1 MAIYEL
7 TLTTTPLDLSAT
19 LGVADGASVIVVA
32 QNVGQQSAYR
42 MVATAAPTALTSA
55 AFRYQP
61 GETHRFAVNAGARDG
76 NTYLAAGNGTTR
88 FLVDDRPGA

>member
-1 MAIYEL
+1 MAIYDID
-7 TLTTTPLDLSAT
+7 LTTTPIDLSAM
-19 LGVADGASVIVVA
+19 LGVIDGTAIVVVA

-42 MVATAAPTALTSA
+42 MVATTLPTALTNA

-61 GETHRFAVNAGARDG
+61 GESVRFAVHAGARSG

-88 FLVDDRPGA
+88 FIVDDRPGD